1 MQACPKL
8 IDRFKEREENVK
20 VCKIN
25 AWSCIVKRSLTRG
38 TVVTDGCFQHIHWSV
53 TANRKCHKRSN
64 WHRWIK
70 VNSASFHSISNYG
83 WSVTLMMNFA
93 NKIYNFD
100 RCSAKWLLKQEVSKI
115 VKSINRQL
123 REKSVKTKVRKCEF
137 FFSAWFL
144 FGILKTPYRFVG
156 WCILCFERT
165 CGRPA
170 WLPCWSYWFT
180 SSWNWKSA

>member
-1 MQACPKL
+1 
-8 IDRFKEREENVK
+8 
-20 VCKIN
+20 
-25 AWSCIVKRSLTRG
+25 
-38 TVVTDGCFQHIHWSV
+38 
-53 TANRKCHKRSN
+53 
-64 WHRWIK
+64 
-70 VNSASFHSISNYG
+70 
-83 WSVTLMMNFA
+83 MMNFA

-144 FGILKTPYRFVG
+144 FSILKTPYLFVG

-170 WLPCWSYWFT
+170 
-180 SSWNWKSA
+180 